1 MKGPC
6 FLFLFLFILLYIIFD
21 FIFLLYMYFIVERE
35 GSEIL
40 GKRNVELCL
49 CLCMAGFLLD
59 RWFIRVLCVFFKVK
73 T

>member
-1 MKGPC
+1 
-6 FLFLFLFILLYIIFD
+6 
-21 FIFLLYMYFIVERE
+21 MYFIVERE

-59 RWFIRVLCVFFKVK
+59 RWFRRVLCVFFKVK
-73 T
+73 S